1 MIKGMREF
9 WINLKFWVSIMK
21 MKPRPSKLVFDI
33 FYVGL
38 NGKLIEEN
46 QNGC

>member
-1 MIKGMREF
+1 MIKGLREC

-21 MKPRPSKLVFDI
+21 MNPRPSKLVFDI

-46 QNGC
+46 QNGR

>member
-1 MIKGMREF
+1 MTKGIKEC

-21 MKPRPSKLVFDI
+21 MNSRPSKLVFDI

-46 QNGC
+46 QK

>member
-1 MIKGMREF
+1 MTKGIKEC

-21 MKPRPSKLVFDI
+21 MNPRPSKLVFDI

-46 QNGC
+46 